1 MTEVEVR
8 TSNLLAPLLSM
19 LGIELAECSD
29 DMRSKLVYII
39 RTAWQ
44 RLKTLLGGIEPPAEL
59 EYIVVEVA
67 IIRFNRIGSEGIENH
82 SVEGESQTFTD
93 DDFKAYSKDIQAFLE
108 RQKEGTR
115 GRLRFI

>member
-1 MTEVEVR
+1 MLEKIKSLLGFAEEDAEINKKL
-8 TSNLLAPLLSM
+8 NL
-19 LGIELAECSD
+19 
-29 DMRSKLVYII
+29 II
-39 RTAWQ
+39 SLTDS
-44 RLKTLLGGIEPPAEL
+44 RLKNLLGGVDATPAEL
-59 EYIVVEVA
+59 EYIVVEVS
-67 IIRFNRIGSEGIENH
+67 IIRFNRIGSEGIDNH